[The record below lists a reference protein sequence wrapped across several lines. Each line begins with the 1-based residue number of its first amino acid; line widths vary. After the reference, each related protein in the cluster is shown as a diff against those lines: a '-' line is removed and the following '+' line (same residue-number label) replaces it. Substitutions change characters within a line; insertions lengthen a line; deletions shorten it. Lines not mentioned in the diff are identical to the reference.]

1 MRFCTITA
9 LLMLFASVA
18 FAADIDGNW
27 AGEIQGMDGNAMKL
41 SYTFKADGAA
51 LTGTT
56 KGMDGND
63 ISIQEGKIEGNK
75 FSFSLDFGMGMP
87 MKFKGTVTGDQI
99 EMKMDMGDAGG
110 GGGGMPEMQP
120 MILKKVK

>member
-1 MRFCTITA
+1 
-9 LLMLFASVA
+9 
-18 FAADIDGNW
+18 
-27 AGEIQGMDGNAMKL
+27 MDGNAMKL
-41 SYTFKADGAA
+41 SYTFKADGTT

>member
-9 LLMLFASVA
+9 LLMLLASVA

-27 AGEIQGMDGNAMKL
+27 AGEVQGMDGNAMKL

-87 MKFKGTVTGDQI
+87 MKFKGTVTGGQI

-110 GGGGMPEMQP
+110 GGGGMPEMPP

>member
-9 LLMLFASVA
+9 LLMLLASVA

-87 MKFKGTVTGDQI
+87 MKFKGTVTGGQI
-99 EMKMDMGDAGG
+99 EMKMEMGDAGG
-110 GGGGMPEMQP
+110 GGGGMPEMPP
-120 MILKKVK
+120 MILKKVQ

>member
-1 MRFCTITA
+1 
-9 LLMLFASVA
+9 MLFASVA
-18 FAADIDGNW
+18 FAANIDGNW
-27 AGEIQGMDGNAMKL
+27 AGEVQGMDGNPMKI
-41 SYTFKADGAA
+41 SYTFKADGAT

-56 KGMDGND
+56 KGMDGKD
-63 ISIQEGKIEGNK
+63 ISIQEGKIEGNQ

-110 GGGGMPEMQP
+110 GGGMPEMAP

>member
-1 MRFCTITA
+1 MRFSILTV
-9 LLMLFASVA
+9 LLMLLASVA

-27 AGEIQGMDGNAMKL
+27 AGEIQGMDGNAMKI

-110 GGGGMPEMQP
+110 GGGGMPEMPP

>member
-1 MRFCTITA
+1 MRFCTFTA
-9 LLMLFASVA
+9 LLMLLASVA

-27 AGEIQGMDGNAMKL
+27 AGEIQGMDGNAMKI
-41 SYTFKADGAA
+41 SYTFKADGAS

-63 ISIQEGKIEGNK
+63 ISIQEGKIEGNQ

-87 MKFKGTVTGDQI
+87 MKFKGTVTGGQI
-99 EMKMDMGDAGG
+99 EMKMDMGDTG
-110 GGGGMPEMQP
+110 GGGGMPEMPP
-120 MILKKVK
+120 MILKKVQ